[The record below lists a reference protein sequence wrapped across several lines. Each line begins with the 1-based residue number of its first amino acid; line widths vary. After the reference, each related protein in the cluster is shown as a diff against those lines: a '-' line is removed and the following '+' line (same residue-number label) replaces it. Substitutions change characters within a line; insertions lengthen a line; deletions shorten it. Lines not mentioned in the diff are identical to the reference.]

1 MNQVSEN
8 AGPIYSN
15 LALDEDLRDI
25 VVLFVEEMPDRITK
39 IESQFQSADW
49 HALERTVHQLKGA
62 AGSYGFPKLS
72 PAAAVVED
80 LIKADASAAEIGK
93 EVANLVSLCRLVT
106 ADPPFTP

>member
-1 MNQVSEN
+1 MDRSLKHTE
-8 AGPIYSN
+8 PIYSN

-25 VVLFVEEMPDRITK
+25 VILFVEEMPDRIKK

-80 LIKADASAAEIGK
+80 LIKAGASAEQVG
-93 EVANLVSLCRLVT
+93 EGVANLVALCRLIT
-106 ADPPFTP
+106 ADPPG